1 MDAFEHFDT
10 INRKRIQDIRD
21 CIISQNNDLDQV
33 NTIMSTIEDYVQ
45 NYDKI
50 IKDFGALWKGWKRSR
65 EDKDEEF
72 ERRKQKRE

>member
-1 MDAFEHFDT
+1 VDAFEHFDT

-50 IKDFGALWKGWKRSR
+50 IKDFAALWKGWTRIR
-65 EDKDEEF
+65 ENKDEEF
-72 ERRKQKRE
+72 ERKKNKVY